1 MFSDQEI
8 QRYQRQMMIPDWG
21 ESGQEKIKAARV
33 VVAGAGGLG
42 SAVLMYLAIAGVGT
56 IRIIDNDH
64 VDWSNLNRQILHNES
79 DIGRLKVESAAE
91 TLRSL
96 NSDIDV
102 ESVYQPINK
111 KNFMQIL
118 GDYLIVDALDNL
130 ETRLLLNRASL
141 ETGLPL
147 FHGAV
152 YGFEGRAT
160 TFVPGKTPCLQCLYQ
175 NSLPGEV
182 PVFGAMPGVI
192 GCIQATEVIKCILGV
207 GDLLLGR
214 LLTYDGLNMKFGE
227 VKFNKAPG
235 CEACQ

>member
-42 SAVLMYLAIAGVGT
+42 SAVLTYLAIAGVGT

-91 TLRSL
+91 ALRSL

-102 ESVYQPINK
+102 ESIYQPINK
-111 KNFMQIL
+111 ENFMQIL